1 MRYLIILFVL
11 LSGTIHA
18 GTLEKFKFDDPQ
30 QTQDFRDL
38 SSELRCLVCQ
48 NESLA
53 GSGAELAQDLR
64 QEVYEMM
71 VDGKSKQE
79 IKDFMVA
86 RYGDFILFDPPLK
99 KSTVLLWFGPIILLI
114 IASFML
120 VRALRKQSESKPADL
135 SAEELKKVREL
146 LNTKDTK

>member
-11 LSGTIHA
+11 LSGTVHA